1 MKNKKGFTLAEVLIT
16 LSILGAVA
24 AIMIPST
31 MHKIQDTQQ
40 LAGFKRA
47 YSMLDNALQMMYVV
61 EGLPSTWSDWPST
74 EEYDKTQNY
83 NYFAQK
89 LAKYLA
95 VKKYCGSEP
104 GCFAYGTERKYS
116 NGSDKLFFNDLAGT
130 NSTLADFFA
139 EENRYGKMT
148 LKNNMRVSLP
158 NVRYANHPNTKSRC
172 LGNIRVDINGEK
184 GPNRYGY
191 DVFSFPFD
199 EKGIQTKPGAYCGG
213 NKNNSAFGNSDQ
225 LNSCNKNVASTASSC
240 YLWIL
245 RHNNMDYKYRDV
257 SAEW

>member
-1 MKNKKGFTLAEVLIT
+1 MKRGFTLAEVLIT
-16 LSILGAVA
+16 LSILGVVA

-74 EEYDKTQNY
+74 DEYNSSNA

-95 VKKYCGSEP
+95 VQKYCGSNS
-104 GCFAYGTERKYS
+104 GCFSYGTKRKYS
-116 NGSDKLFFNDLAGT
+116 NGSDKLLFNDLAGT
-130 NSTLADFFA
+130 NSNNADFFA
-139 EENRYGKMT
+139 DENTNGKMT
-148 LKNNMRVSLP
+148 LKNNMRVSLSA
-158 NVRYANHPNTKSRC
+158 RYANHSFTKSRC
-172 LGNIRVDINGEK
+172 LGSIRVDINGEK

-213 NKNNSAFGNSDQ
+213 NWNSTALGNSDQ
-225 LNSCNKNVASTASSC
+225 LKNCNKNVASTAESC